1 MSNLE
6 DAAVETGLKA
16 LAIAKHNLRDHLDR
30 FKPED
35 LELMRRV
42 AIRAS
47 KQAATDALV
56 GSKDEQAWLQLD
68 AQMKGLEVAV
78 AIPVKGLVTKTI
90 LEAIGLA
97 FEQGWNF
104 IKPLLGELVKKATE

>member
-6 DAAVETGLKA
+6 DAAIEAGLKA

-35 LELMRRV
+35 LELLRRV

-47 KQAATDALV
+47 KQAAADALM
-56 GSKDEQAWLQLD
+56 GGKDEQAWLQLD
-68 AQMKGLEVAV
+68 SQLKSLEVAV
-78 AIPVKGLVTKTI
+78 AIPVKGLVTRT
-90 LEAIGLA
+90 LLDAIGQA
-97 FEQGWNF
+97 FEEGWNF
-104 IKPLLGELVKKATE
+104 IKPLLGELAKKATE